1 MPLFHLTRRAGA
13 LALAV
18 LLLAAVPAAHAAP
31 AKPTE
36 RSKQKLQAEAERAG
50 LQQKLNALRRD
61 IGQTESA
68 REDAADT
75 LAESEEAISNANRSL
90 RELAEEQ
97 SETNV
102 RLQTL
107 GAERARL
114 QATVEQQKQQLAK
127 LLREQYVAG
136 NEDRIKLLLSGDNPN
151 RINRDLQLMAYVSQA
166 QARLLESLRANLRAV
181 EANQADAQNARDE
194 LEEIAQEERQ
204 QKDLLVKEKA
214 KRASVL
220 ASLSQR
226 LVAQRKEAGK
236 VAQDEQRM
244 AGLVDKLGKLI
255 EEQAKAAAAE
265 QARLE
270 RVAAA
275 KAAKAKADAEARA
288 LAQAKAREQARARA
302 DALAKARAEQAER
315 ERIAKAEGKP
325 KPAPLPLPPAAV
337 TPPQTAQTAPANE
350 GGKLEPIEVDESKVA
365 AVKDEPPA
373 RKADIALAPA
383 MPDGAFAALKGQLR
397 PPVAGKV
404 AARFGSKRGDG
415 PSWKGMFIRAAEGAD
430 VHTVASGRVVHA
442 SWLRGFG
449 NLIIVDHGGQ
459 YWSLY
464 ANNQSLLRRVGDV
477 VKAGEVIAA
486 AGNTGGNEES
496 GLYFELRHKGKEF
509 DPASW
514 VKF

>member
-337 TPPQTAQTAPANE
+337 TPPQTAPANE

>member
-1 MPLFHLTRRAGA
+1 MLG
-13 LALAV
+13 
-18 LLLAAVPAAHAAP
+18 AAVPAHAAP

-50 LQQKLNALRRD
+50 LQQKLNELKRD
-61 IGQTESA
+61 IGKTESA

-90 RELAEEQ
+90 RELSEEQ
-97 SETNV
+97 AQTNV
-102 RLQTL
+102 KLQTL
-107 GAERARL
+107 GEERARL

-181 EANQADAQNARDE
+181 EANQAEAQNARDE

-204 QKDLLVKEKA
+204 QKELLVKEKA
-214 KRASVL
+214 KRAAVL
-220 ASLSQR
+220 AGLSQR

-255 EEQAKAAAAE
+255 EEQARAAAAE
-265 QARLE
+265 KARLE

-275 KAAKAKADAEARA
+275 RAAKARADAEAKA
-288 LAQAKAREQARARA
+288 LAQAKAREQAKARA
-302 DALAKARAEQAER
+302 EALAKARAEQAER

-337 TPPQTAQTAPANE
+337 APPPGPTPPAAPAQTAQAEPGKPAASGE
-350 GGKLEPIEVDESKVA
+350 HGKLEPIEVDESKVA

-415 PSWKGMFIRAAEGAD
+415 PSWKGMFIRAAEGAE

-442 SWLRGFG
+442 AWLRGFG

-509 DPASW
+509 DPAGW